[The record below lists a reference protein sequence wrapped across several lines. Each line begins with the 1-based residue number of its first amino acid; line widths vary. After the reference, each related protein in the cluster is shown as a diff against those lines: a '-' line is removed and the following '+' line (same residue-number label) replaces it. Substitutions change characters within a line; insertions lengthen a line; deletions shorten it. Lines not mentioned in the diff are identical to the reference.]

1 MTVEETLADYLELR
15 RRIDAG
21 EESDWTKL
29 SEFFTDDAVYIDPAW
44 GRVEG
49 LDNITEF
56 FSESMAGLE
65 DWTFPVEYTA
75 ISGDTVVI
83 KWWQRLPGQRED
95 GSYYEQSGYS
105 TLVYDGEGKFNYEE
119 DLLNMTHVLAD
130 IAESGWTPNPG
141 FNMPPAKPDRRF
153 HRNR

>member
-1 MTVEETLADYLELR
+1 MTIVETLAGYLDFR

-21 EESDWTKL
+21 EETDWSKL
-29 SEFFTDDAVYIDPAW
+29 SQYFTDDAVYIDPAW

-56 FSESMAGLE
+56 FSESMRGLE

-75 ISGDTVVI
+75 IDGDSVVI
-83 KWWQRLPGQRED
+83 KWWQRLPGKRED

-119 DLLNMTHVLAD
+119 DLLNMAHVLED
-130 IAESGWTPNPG
+130 IAESGWTPGPG
-141 FNMPPAKPDRRF
+141 FTMPPATPDRRF